1 MKRVLSW
8 LCLLIALAALPQ
20 AANAYYL
27 HYTNAGD
34 WQLNN
39 AFQEKENGVFQAEI
53 PAGGGAYQGNY
64 YFKITDNRKS
74 KQDDLNSGSYHP
86 ADTGNDYNIKET
98 SYATGV
104 VCTTH
109 TSSPKSFCL
118 SGNANKTVKINLKA
132 DGSSIKV
139 WYGDNISVD
148 TPVPSTKVFIS
159 YKLDGKTWQY
169 PSTALTGT
177 NNVYTGTVSV
187 SDTPGYVIFTV
198 DNANNSSWNL
208 ADEKYYGSSSGN
220 DDVDVTSG
228 TVYNM
233 VNKSKKCWKF
243 STAGTYSYKADF
255 SGTTPTVS
263 FTLAAPST
271 PIYWGYH
278 GDNAKWV
285 HNDTPLTADADGVYS
300 FTVTNHMNHNQYFY
314 LSDCN
319 KSTDRL
325 SNGFPKYRY
334 VDPNE
339 EIDYSLAESGN
350 PDFARHESRSVLFV
364 PDSKNMDVT
373 VSFKYDATRGI
384 TDLKYTKTA
393 LPVITDERTKT
404 NLPLRPRDFFVDE
417 EETRAK
423 PHYFIVG
430 TRMGDW
436 RLQPEW
442 EMEKISDTQ
451 YKITT
456 PRVMYIGLISVAK
469 VQRYDNY
476 SNSRYYRFSAS
487 GNGVDIR
494 PNNHKVTLTPK
505 GKFAFYRD
513 VLPNKESSDRFFS
526 DNETSEYKD
535 ETVMKDDGVVVKEII
550 LNVDG
555 NGDPVDIDFVYDTND
570 PVTNYI
576 TLSLIGSN
584 VINDGLPEAEMTQAG
599 LFAGGKSSSWQE
611 AWVQYNPT
619 TGEPYRDASGML
631 FYQTVFQADW
641 LDKHPTF
648 FNKKIRNGHDFNY
661 TSQSII
667 MRNAETFDDDELAED
682 AYRNYYKRF
691 STSSDGYLG
700 KNGDVDQVVKIG
712 EYIDY
717 KEFMRTHGKAEN
729 TGDDAKSDNGIYYG
743 NRTGGKWKCFV
754 VKDMWMDD
762 FFKIWTGWGG
772 GRKGNDHSGA
782 QDPKSAR
789 WYYANGGHAHEG
801 CHSGGSNQCAAS
813 DEKNGTGAEVRGYDI
828 LKKGNTVGVYGTAR
842 DKNQADFWIKN
853 LTYFKRVIVWYDP
866 EKGFD
871 NSVLQL
877 IIERCGPAIQALR
890 GTLGS
895 QIDYVWSIPE
905 PANPLTDEEKAL
917 PVTRYVI
924 ERYKLNEETG
934 SFELNGTN
942 PVEDVTCQNQT
953 IGDFMTDHTE
963 TDSDLKGGTYRYR
976 VIVTMK
982 DASQNEVN
990 REAWSNRV
998 TLFDASIP
1006 VVGEAFQ
1013 ITEKKDG
1020 KTYYSFDMEL
1030 DLDINNDLVSAKYE
1044 GKGITELAEGYYVT
1058 IDPEV
1063 IDDFNNATAATYT
1076 SSQHEGS
1083 ISYPIDKFVV
1093 SEGDGLDQIINGQ
1106 HQYTKRPW
1114 IYIPFEEGHIDR
1126 KLVWE
1131 NIVTSTPG
1139 KNYSF
1144 HLFLKRNPKWET
1156 IFAAAN
1162 FGRNDIEAEFVI
1174 PGVEVEYKGTK
1185 VTKYDPTGE
1194 GKKLP
1199 EDTPEAAMPM
1209 GSHNGEALAA
1219 PVHYTEANSLDAVF
1233 SVSEPAVTQK
1243 VKDNFDVAYAA
1254 AAADMAR
1261 ETLPAVDTQGLQ
1273 EISSQTGLDVTLLSK
1288 NVQLADG
1295 RNYMAVDATKSI
1307 PVYALADV
1315 TYTLGDRS
1323 MKPAEMTRAAGSA
1336 TLTLGAPTFG
1346 IDGRITTVE
1355 ENDTKGVRY
1364 YVHDLQANVQ
1374 FTNLRAQTLVTL
1386 PGFHLMPAEAHGVE
1400 FERGDYGTASKAANG
1415 GIVAHRGIFVSA
1427 DGSNYTPEMYNLL
1440 EGYTPWKGEYDENT
1454 DNWAWFANCQATIPV
1469 FVSYFSAQK
1478 KSETEDYT
1486 KVPKLAGAISY
1497 HYPFIVE
1504 KPVAAGTSAAGRA
1517 ARATEKSVVALTA
1530 VGDGT
1535 MDVDLPVMT
1544 AISDVE
1550 ADAVEAEYF
1559 NLQGIPVAEPQP
1571 GQVYLVRRGA
1581 EVTKELYR

>member
-1 MKRVLSW
+1 M
-8 LCLLIALAALPQ
+8 
-20 AANAYYL
+20 
-27 HYTNAGD
+27 
-34 WQLNN
+34 
-39 AFQEKENGVFQAEI
+39 GV
-53 PAGGGAYQGNY
+53 
-64 YFKITDNRKS
+64 
-74 KQDDLNSGSYHP
+74 
-86 ADTGNDYNIKET
+86 
-98 SYATGV
+98 
-104 VCTTH
+104 
-109 TSSPKSFCL
+109 
-118 SGNANKTVKINLKA
+118 
-132 DGSSIKV
+132 
-139 WYGDNISVD
+139 
-148 TPVPSTKVFIS
+148 
-159 YKLDGKTWQY
+159 
-169 PSTALTGT
+169 
-177 NNVYTGTVSV
+177 
-187 SDTPGYVIFTV
+187 
-198 DNANNSSWNL
+198 
-208 ADEKYYGSSSGN
+208 
-220 DDVDVTSG
+220 
-228 TVYNM
+228 
-233 VNKSKKCWKF
+233 
-243 STAGTYSYKADF
+243 
-255 SGTTPTVS
+255 
-263 FTLAAPST
+263 
-271 PIYWGYH
+271 
-278 GDNAKWV
+278 
-285 HNDTPLTADADGVYS
+285 
-300 FTVTNHMNHNQYFY
+300 TVT
-314 LSDCN
+314 
-319 KSTDRL
+319 
-325 SNGFPKYRY
+325 
-334 VDPNE
+334 
-339 EIDYSLAESGN
+339 
-350 PDFARHESRSVLFV
+350 
-364 PDSKNMDVT
+364 
-373 VSFKYDATRGI
+373 FKYDATRGI

-417 EETRAK
+417 EETQAK

-451 YKITT
+451 YKIKT
-456 PRVMYIGLISVAK
+456 PRVMYTGLISVAK

-476 SNSRYYRFSAS
+476 SNSRYYRFSAA
-487 GNGVDIR
+487 GNGVEIR

-526 DNETSEYKD
+526 DNTSGYND
-535 ETVMKDDGVVVKEII
+535 DTVMKDDGVVVKEIV
-550 LNVDG
+550 LTVDG
-555 NGDPVDIDFVYDTND
+555 NGDPVDIDFVYDTAD

-584 VINDGLPEAEMTQAG
+584 VINDGLPEADMTQAG

-619 TGEPYRDASGML
+619 TGVPYRDASGML
-631 FYQTVFQADW
+631 FYQTVFQTDW
-641 LDKHPTF
+641 LDKHPTR
-648 FNKKIRNGHDFNY
+648 FNKKIRDGHDFNY

-667 MRNAETFDDDELAED
+667 MRNADTFTDSELADD
-682 AYRNYYKRF
+682 AYRDYYKRF

-700 KNGDVDQVVKIG
+700 KNGNVDQVVKIG

-717 KEFMRTHGKAEN
+717 EEFMRTHGNGSKE
-729 TGDDAKSDNGIYYG
+729 DKSITYG

-782 QDPKSAR
+782 KDPNSAR

-801 CHSGGSNQCAAS
+801 CHSGGTNQCDAS
-813 DEKNGTGAEVRGYDI
+813 DGNGTGAEVRGYDI

-895 QIDYVWSIPE
+895 QIDYVWSIPD
-905 PANPLTDEEKAL
+905 PANPLTAEEKAL

-924 ERYKLNEETG
+924 QRYKLNEETNQ
-934 SFELNGTN
+934 FELNGTN
-942 PVEDVTCQNQT
+942 PVEDVTCQNKT
-953 IGDFMTDHTE
+953 IGDFMTDQTA
-963 TDSDLKGGTYRYR
+963 TDSNLKGGTYRYR

-982 DASQNEVN
+982 DASQKEVN

-1006 VVGEAFQ
+1006 VVGKAFQ

-1020 KTYYSFDMEL
+1020 KTFYSFDMEL
-1030 DLDINNDLVSAKYE
+1030 DLDINNYLVSAKYE
-1044 GKGITELAEGYYVT
+1044 GKGITDLAEGYYVT

-1076 SSQHEGS
+1076 CSQHEGS
-1083 ISYPIDKFVV
+1083 KSTPIDKFVV
-1093 SEGDGLDQIINGQ
+1093 SEGQGLDQIINGQ

-1114 IYIPFEEGHIDR
+1114 IFIPFEEGHIDR

-1139 KNYSF
+1139 KKYSF
-1144 HLFLKRNPKWET
+1144 HLFLKRKPVEELEK

-1174 PGVEVEYKGTK
+1174 PGVEVEYKGSRVSTYNS
-1185 VTKYDPTGE
+1185 TPGE
-1194 GKKLP
+1194 GKKLT
-1199 EDTPEAAMPM
+1199 EDTPASAMPM
-1209 GSHNGEALAA
+1209 GSHNGETLVA

-1243 VKDNFDVAYAA
+1243 VKDNFTIVYAA
-1254 AAADMAR
+1254 APADIAR
-1261 ETLPAVDTQGLQ
+1261 ENLPAVDTNGLQ
-1273 EISSQTGLDVTLLSK
+1273 DLSSQTGLDVTLLSK
-1288 NVQLADG
+1288 TVQLADG
-1295 RNYMAVDATKSI
+1295 RNYMAVDATKSV
-1307 PVYALADV
+1307 PVCALADV
-1315 TYTLGDRS
+1315 TYTLGERS

-1336 TLTLGAPTFG
+1336 TLTLGAPEFS
-1346 IDGRITTVE
+1346 INGRITTVE

-1374 FTNLRAQTLVTL
+1374 FTNLGTQTMVTR
-1386 PGFHLMPAEAHGVE
+1386 PGFHLKPATAHGVE
-1400 FERGDYGTASKAANG
+1400 FERGEYGTSSKAANG
-1415 GIVAHRGIFVSA
+1415 GIVAHKGIFTA
-1427 DGSNYTPEMYNLL
+1427 ANGNNYTPEMYTLL
-1440 EGYTPWKGEYDENT
+1440 NGYTPWNGEYDENS
-1454 DNWAWFANCQATIPV
+1454 DNWAWFAKCQSTMPV

-1478 KSETEDYT
+1478 KSETTDYQT
-1486 KVPKLAGAISY
+1486 TVPKLTGAISY

-1504 KPVAAGTSAAGRA
+1504 KPVAAATSAAGRA

-1559 NLQGIPVAEPQP
+1559 NLQGIPVAEPQA